1 MSFARTTE
9 ISSTSEKS
17 FDDAV
22 SLGIQRACKTL
33 RHVRS
38 AWIKEQEVTVE
49 NDRVSRYKVH
59 MLITFELEGPD

>member
-9 ISSTSEKS
+9 ISATSEKS

-22 SLGIQRACKTL
+22 AQGIARATKTL
-33 RHVRS
+33 RHVRA
-38 AWIKEQEVTVE
+38 AWIKEQEVTVQ
-49 NDRVSRYKVH
+49 NDWISSYKVH